1 MAIALVAILYAQ
13 PLLAQVPQHFNYQAI
28 VRGNA
33 GVAIAAKPIGMRF
46 SIHDGSATGSVQY
59 SETQLTTTNAY
70 GLVNLQVGGGTVVAG
85 SFTAITWS
93 TGNKFLQ
100 IEVDTTG
107 SANYVNLTT
116 VELIAVPYAF
126 TANTA
131 KLADSATAANT
142 ATTAGSAATAHLAD
156 SASKANTA
164 NTATSA
170 DTAFK
175 AGSAITARVADSANK
190 LAAGQAVK
198 SVNGLTG
205 NVTLAVGGGNTLSS
219 TGNTVTITGSPGT
232 ITGINSPVSATSGL
246 LGGGTSGNIVLAV
259 NYGGDGSAATVSR
272 SDHNHDGQLWTTASG
287 NTLTLQTSSTAF
299 SSNGLEVDVTNST
312 SQSAGVFA
320 QTFSNN
326 SSSAAV
332 VGQATVSGGASGL
345 LGIALGANTYAV
357 LASAQGSGSYA
368 GVFEGNVTVAGTL
381 SKSAGSFR
389 IDHPLDPAGKYLSHS
404 FVESPDMMNIY
415 NGNITL
421 DAGGA
426 ATVALPDWFEALNKD
441 FRYQLTAIG
450 KPSPNLYIAQE
461 ISGNRF
467 RIAGGTPGAKV
478 SWTVTGI
485 RHDAYANAHRIP
497 VEENKL
503 AAEKGKYIHPDLFG
517 QPASMAIHQAPK
529 IQSRSQPQTPK
540 K

>member
-1 MAIALVAILYAQ
+1 MINLTNMRHPIAMAIALAAILYAQ

-33 GVAIAAKPIGMRF
+33 GVVIAAKPIGMRF

-70 GLVNLQVGGGTVVAG
+70 GLVNLQVGAGTVVAG

-93 TGNKFLQ
+93 AGNKFLQ

-131 KLADSATAANT
+131 HLADSATAANT
-142 ATTAGSAATAHLAD
+142 ATTAT
-156 SASKANTA
+156 
-164 NTATSA
+164 TATTAASA

-175 AGSAITARVADSANK
+175 AGSAATAHLADSANK

-232 ITGINSPVSATSGL
+232 ITGVNSPVSPTSGL
-246 LGGGTSGNIVLAV
+246 LGGGTSGNVALAV

-272 SDHNHDGQLWTTASG
+272 SDHTHAGQLWTTASG

-312 SQSAGVFA
+312 SQSAGVFG
-320 QTFSNN
+320 QTFSSS

-332 VGQATVSGGASGL
+332 VGQATASGGAVGVE
-345 LGIALGANTYAV
+345 GIALGANTYAI

-368 GVFEGNVTVAGTL
+368 GVFEGNVSVAGTL
-381 SKSAGSFR
+381 SKSAGSFK

-426 ATVALPDWFEALNKD
+426 ATVTLPDWFEALNKD

-497 VEENKL
+497 VEENKP
-503 AAEKGKYIHPDLFG
+503 AAEKGKYLHPNLFG
-517 QPASMAIHQAPK
+517 QPASMAIHPTPK
-529 IQSRSQPQTPK
+529 IHPRSQPQTPK

>member
-1 MAIALVAILYAQ
+1 MAIALVAILYVQ

-131 KLADSATAANT
+131 
-142 ATTAGSAATAHLAD
+142 HLAD

-164 NTATSA
+164 NTANLADSAGKAATALTATSA
-170 DTAFK
+170 TTA
-175 AGSAITARVADSANK
+175 GTAQVADSANK
-190 LAAGQAVK
+190 LATGQAVK

-205 NVTLAVGGGNTLSS
+205 IVTLAVGGGNTLSS

-232 ITGINSPVSATSGL
+232 ITGVNSPVSATSGL
-246 LGGGTSGNIVLAV
+246 LGGGTSGNIALAV

-272 SDHNHDGQLWTTASG
+272 SDHNHDGQTWTTASG

-312 SQSAGVFA
+312 SQSAGVFG
-320 QTFSNN
+320 QTFSSS

-332 VGQATVSGGASGL
+332 VGQATAAGGASGL

-421 DAGGA
+421 DGGGA
-426 ATVALPDWFEALNKD
+426 ATVTLPDWFEALNKD

-485 RHDAYANAHRIP
+485 RHDTYANAHRIP
-497 VEENKL
+497 VEENKP
-503 AAEKGKYIHPDLFG
+503 AAEKGKYIHPELFG